1 MGAAALDRRPSI
13 EELREL
19 SAPRAELLERYVRR
33 AAEPRASSDAAR
45 AVLLSTAQLRERF
58 RLAGYD
64 VDDPDVRRLIAA
76 GRPPVSGGATG
87 RTAAAFA
94 RNLPAEGTYVMNPV
108 EFARW
113 TERNDVPLE
122 QRSLTGLGAPPI
134 QQRISNVGIMS
145 ALRVLFEGT
154 LTVSGAGTVTANYP
168 WPWNVI
174 KRYNLNLNGQTGI
187 ISCEGLD
194 LRSRHSRFYRNPR
207 DPISSA
213 PATTTDTKDP
223 APGTIANG
231 TYSVM
236 LHWDIPVAHD
246 VFTLVGSIYAQSDQT
261 YLQQQIT
268 PAAQAELFSVAGG
281 STVTLT
287 GTFSTTLT
295 FYDIPMST
303 QGNRQLVLIPD
314 LRWLHGYFSADQP
327 FANQGEVQ
335 VAFIR
340 SAGQL
345 TSFSLY
351 LDNGGAAQIDPAAL
365 SALRFQYGGNRRPRE
380 YSPPEVLLVK
390 NLQDYNGR
398 IQPNWAVLD
407 FEADNPERELVYPKG
422 VTELAVVATI
432 PTSITLNANARAHF
446 VEETLFAGV

>member
-1 MGAAALDRRPSI
+1 MGAAVLDRLPGAEDIRAL
-13 EELREL
+13 ERAGAELVGLELRPITDEGPVDPVI
-19 SAPRAELLERYVRR
+19 AR
-33 AAEPRASSDAAR
+33 AALSDSG
-45 AVLLSTAQLRERF
+45 LLREQYRA
-58 RLAGYD
+58 LGHD
-64 VDDPDVRRLIAA
+64 VDDPIVRKLIDA
-76 GRPPVSGGATG
+76 GKPPVTGGATG

-94 RNLPAEGTYVMNPV
+94 RNLPAEGSYVMNPL
-108 EFARW
+108 EFSRW

-122 QRSLTGLGAPPI
+122 QRTLTGLGAAPI

-145 ALRVLFEGT
+145 ALRIVFKGT
-154 LTVSGAGTVTANYP
+154 LTVAGAGTITALYG

-174 KRYNLNLNGQTGI
+174 KRYSLNLNGQTGI
-187 ISCEGLD
+187 ISAEGLD
-194 LRSRHSRFYRNPR
+194 LRARRQRFYRNPR
-207 DPISSA
+207 DPVSSA
-213 PATTTDTKDP
+213 PATDAVTKDP
-223 APGTIANG
+223 APGVIANG
-231 TYSVM
+231 TYSVV
-236 LHWDIPVAHD
+236 LVWDIPVAHD

-268 PAAQAELFSVAGG
+268 PAAQAELFTAAGG

-295 FYDIPMST
+295 FYDIPISQ
-303 QGNRQLVLIPD
+303 QGGKDVVLLPD
-314 LRWLHGYFSADQP
+314 MRWLHGYFFADQP

-351 LDNGGAAQIDPAAL
+351 LDNGGAAQID
-365 SALRFQYGGNRRPRE
+365 
-380 YSPPEVLLVK
+380 K
-390 NLQDYNGR
+390 NVQDYNGR
-398 IQPNWAVLD
+398 IVPGWAVLD
-407 FEADNPERELVYPKG
+407 FEQDNPERELVYPKG

-432 PTSITLNANARAHF
+432 PTSITINANAHAHF